1 MYILICFIKL
11 ENGWFENETET
22 KYETRFKTI
31 SWPVF
36 DEIEVISD
44 NNEPETPPDN
54 VDICEDHNVN
64 AKCIVDTKK
73 EKVVFTTRAH
83 LHQVQVTA
91 CWGEIKWKKMPHQK
105 FFQNPL
111 LGCQWNVLK
120 GRKKNSAVEAYT

>member
-1 MYILICFIKL
+1 MNTLSEIVESTSHLQVQPNCKVL
-11 ENGWFENETET
+11 
-22 KYETRFKTI
+22 
-31 SWPVF
+31 F

-91 CWGEIKWKKMPHQK
+91 CWGEIK
-105 FFQNPL
+105 
-111 LGCQWNVLK
+111 
-120 GRKKNSAVEAYT
+120 